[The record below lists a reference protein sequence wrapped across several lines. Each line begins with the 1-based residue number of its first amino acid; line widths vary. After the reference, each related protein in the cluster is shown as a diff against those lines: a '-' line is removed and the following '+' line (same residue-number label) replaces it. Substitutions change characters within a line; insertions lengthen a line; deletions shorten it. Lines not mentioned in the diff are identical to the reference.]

1 MSSVGCLTLPRRRVP
16 SFVMA
21 KCRQVS
27 QFFILLPESLMF
39 ISLPAVIYRTD
50 GENIT
55 TKTWYSSLAVE
66 SKTKIHKRM
75 RAHGAMVANWLS
87 PLTHT
92 QSLTHTLTHSFRLF
106 LIHSFR
112 LLLIHS
118 FCFSAACLKH
128 ECSGEYM
135 SPSH

>member
-27 QFFILLPESLMF
+27 QFFILLPESLIF

-66 SKTKIHKRM
+66 SKTKIRKRM

-92 QSLTHTLTHSFRLF
+92 QSLTPNHSLTHSLT
-106 LIHSFR
+106 HSVSSSFT
-112 LLLIHS
+112 HS
-118 FCFSAACLKH
+118 VCYSFTHSVFPPHA
-128 ECSGEYM
+128 
-135 SPSH
+135 